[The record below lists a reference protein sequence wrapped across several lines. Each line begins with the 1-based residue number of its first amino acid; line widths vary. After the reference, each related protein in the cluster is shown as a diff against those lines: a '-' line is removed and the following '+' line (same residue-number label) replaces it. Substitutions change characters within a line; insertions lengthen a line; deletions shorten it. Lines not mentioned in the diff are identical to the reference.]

1 MANVQVRNSEFVGNL
16 VQDYW
21 ARKDTLLGQAM
32 AISLGLN
39 ISGLRAFWPFS
50 VSRTAG
56 TIPDIS
62 SNGLDLTASGAG
74 AVASTLDNSLTPI
87 ATFNGADQFTRAHG
101 AEFTSGLAVTEGGW
115 VYPTVVSGV
124 VQGIIGKWRDD
135 GAAERSHLLYF
146 GTTGLSMFSVSAG
159 GAAATNLIGPAL
171 PLNTW
176 SHVVARFI
184 PSTEMAIFINGRKVA
199 FSVAAIPAGFFTGGA
214 KSFAVGASHAAPL
227 YFTGSLGY
235 QFYAVNAINDG
246 SIFSLFEGSRA
257 AFGI

>member
-74 AVASTLDNSLTPI
+74 AAVSTLNNSLTPI
-87 ATFNGADQFTRAHG
+87 ATFDGTAQMTRAHG
-101 AEFTSGLAVTEGGW
+101 AEFTSGLAITEGGW
-115 VYPTVVSGV
+115 VYPTVVSGAI
-124 VQGIIGKWRDD
+124 QGIIGKYRSD

-146 GTTGLSMFSVSAG
+146 GTTGLSSFIISPD
-159 GAAATNLIGPAL
+159 GAAITNLVGPAL
-171 PLNTW
+171 PLDTW
-176 SHVVARFI
+176 SHVVGRFV
-184 PSTEMAIFINGRKVA
+184 PSTEMAIFIDGRKVA
-199 FSVAAIPAGFFTGGA
+199 SSVVAIPAGFFVGGA
-214 KSFAVGASHAAPL
+214 KDFSVGGYQAAPG

-235 QFYAVNAINDG
+235 QFYSVAAINDG
-246 SIFSLFEGSRA
+246 SIFSLFEGSRT